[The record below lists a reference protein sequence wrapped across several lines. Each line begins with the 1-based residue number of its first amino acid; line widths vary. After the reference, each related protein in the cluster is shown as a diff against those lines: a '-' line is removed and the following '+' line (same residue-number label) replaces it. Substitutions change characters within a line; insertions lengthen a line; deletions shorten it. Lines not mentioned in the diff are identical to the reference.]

1 MKRRTDQAIAIGSVA
16 AVAIVPTILLVVV
29 KAGAVNLS
37 AGPGGPVTTAAAGR
51 SPKGKHSPSP
61 KATSAQ
67 PKGVPQGQGVRPAV
81 TPLPTPQ
88 ATTPSVPSSTKSYT
102 RVTDIQINRVL
113 GDTDNG
119 KETAKVVLLP
129 KFGLDVASTNIS
141 TKAGIISFST
151 SSRLVVKGST
161 ESISSDGG
169 KTWQRRQLTAKEL
182 DDYAKGSDPRR
193 ITFAV
198 RSVPGVSKK
207 AEKFGSTHY
216 QVNLTLSAILPY
228 LPKDTAAEITK
239 SIPPETGVA
248 VNLYADQAARP
259 SWFSVA
265 ALASAVGSANL
276 VMIFSNY
283 K

>member
-1 MKRRTDQAIAIGSVA
+1 VKRRTDQAIAIGSVA
-16 AVAIVPTILLVVV
+16 AVAIVPTVLLVVV

-51 SPKGKHSPSP
+51 SPKGKHSRSP

-102 RVTDIQINRVL
+102 RVTDIQINRVI
-113 GDTDNG
+113 DTDNG

-169 KTWQRRQLTAKEL
+169 KTWQRRQLTATEL
-182 DDYAKGSDPRR
+182 DEYAKGSDPRR

-239 SIPPETGVA
+239 NVPPETRVA